1 MNDRQSLKRIRNA
14 VLSDVVFQFK
24 QGFYF
29 IYLLISFVYL
39 LILSQ
44 LPLAIAEF
52 ALPII
57 VFSDPSVLGL
67 FFIGGILLLEK
78 DQGVIQTLSVTPL
91 KTQEYL
97 ISKLISLSLI
107 SIMAV
112 LLITFLSGAGDVN
125 YILLIAGVILTSSF
139 FTLIGI
145 IIATKSRH
153 INAFFVRMI
162 PWMIVLMAPLVLF
175 VLFPNQWFSSVFPPI
190 ASFKLVYG
198 AYYGISILEAF
209 FSAFILLIGNGILL
223 KKAISMFDKEMIYGG
238 NQ

>member
-1 MNDRQSLKRIRNA
+1 MNDRLSLKRIRSA
-14 VLSDVVFQFK
+14 VVADVVFQYK

-44 LPLAIAEF
+44 LPEAIAEI
-52 ALPII
+52 AITVI

-78 DQGVIQTLSVTPL
+78 DQGVLQTLSVTPL

-97 ISKLISLSLI
+97 ISKLISLGLI

-112 LLITFLSGAGDVN
+112 LLITLLSGGDDVN
-125 YILLIAGVILTSSF
+125 YVLLIAGVILTSAF

-153 INAFFVRMI
+153 INAFFVRMV
-162 PWMIVLMAPLVLF
+162 PWMIILMLPLALIILCPTEWF
-175 VLFPNQWFSSVFPPI
+175 INIFPSISSFR
-190 ASFKLVYG
+190 LVYG
-198 AYYGISILEAF
+198 AYRGISMAEVM
-209 FSAFILLIGNGILL
+209 FSAAILLICNLML
-223 KKAISMFDKEMIYGG
+223 FKKAVSMFERHMIYGG
-238 NQ
+238 SE